1 MATTTATITL
11 SSTDLL
17 SDELALSTTSALT
30 KAGTS
35 TGLTGTTGLGRKT
48 TATVAPYTLYH
59 ADDYTTTKAHKMYLK
74 NTSTVATYYYDIG
87 IGIVGNNT
95 SIGRLYAGD
104 WAFLPWLA
112 TDGTKEVFTITLSG
126 TWATADTLTFDGVTI
141 SPTNTAHADTAAVIR
156 ATYYPNWV
164 VTGAGSAAIF
174 TARRARADQE
184 IDADEWTLVDAA
196 SSDAAIAV
204 ATTHDHVAADDLPKN
219 IIITPGG
226 STTNSV
232 TLEHML
238 LTDE

>member
-1 MATTTATITL
+1 MATTTATITV

-17 SDELALSTTSALT
+17 SDELALSTTATLT
-30 KAGTS
+30 TAGTS

-48 TATVAPYTLYH
+48 TATVSPYTLYH

-141 SPTNTAHADTAAVIR
+141 APTNTAHADTAAVIR

-164 VTGAGSAAIF
+164 ITGAGSAAIF
-174 TARRARADQE
+174 TARRARSDQE
-184 IDADEWTLVDAA
+184 IDVGEWTLVDAA
-196 SSDAAIAV
+196 GSDAAIAV
-204 ATTHDHVAADDLPKN
+204 ATTTEGLADPKN

>member
-1 MATTTATITL
+1 MATITATIML
-11 SSTDLL
+11 SSADLL
-17 SDELALSTTSALT
+17 SDELALTTTASLT
-30 KAGTS
+30 KAGNS
-35 TGLTGTTGLGRKT
+35 TGLTGTTGLARKA

-74 NTSTVATYYYDIG
+74 NTSINAGYYYDVG
-87 IGIVGNNT
+87 IGIIGNNT

-112 TDGTKEVFTITLSG
+112 TDGTKEVFTLTLGG
-126 TWATADTLTFDGVTI
+126 TWQAVDTLTFDGVTV
-141 SPTNTAHADTAAVIR
+141 TANTASGTTATNVR
-156 ATYYPNWV
+156 AAYYPNWV
-164 VTGAGSAAIF
+164 VTGAGNDAIF

-184 IDADEWTLVDAA
+184 IDVGEWTLVDAA
-196 SSDAAIAV
+196 SGDATIAV

-226 STTNSV
+226 STTNVV